1 MANSQGYKL
10 FKTECIEDMPF
21 EQFRV
26 LMAAMTKFNKELVES
41 ASEGLSKGM
50 NPHQKERTTFRVT
63 NEE

>member
-1 MANSQGYKL
+1 
-10 FKTECIEDMPF
+10 MPF